1 MNPIV
6 ENLTGLNTLTD
17 HVIATDLLIAAKT
30 GMKSCVVAL
39 SESATPEVRTFL
51 RGQLEES
58 IVLHEKITSYMMN
71 KGWYHPYNA
80 NEQIKLDLQS
90 SQTALN
96 LS

>member
-1 MNPIV
+1 
-6 ENLTGLNTLTD
+6 
-17 HVIATDLLIAAKT
+17 
-30 GMKSCVVAL
+30 MKSCVIAL

-58 IVLHEKITSYMMN
+58 IVMHEKVTAYMMN

-80 NEQIKLDLQS
+80 KEQLKMDMQS
-90 SQTALN
+90 SEKALN